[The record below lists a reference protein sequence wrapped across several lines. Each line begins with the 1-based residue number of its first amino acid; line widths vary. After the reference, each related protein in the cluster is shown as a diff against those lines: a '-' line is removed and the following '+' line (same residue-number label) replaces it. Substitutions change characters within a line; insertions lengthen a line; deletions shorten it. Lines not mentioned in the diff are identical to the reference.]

1 MTTELKIS
9 REDFIRRG
17 VKIMLGVPMFGAK
30 CEGIF
35 CRSAMDL
42 AVVTSKFGVPLQ
54 LYFLFNES
62 LITRARNYI
71 ADEFMRSDCTHLM
84 FIDSDIGFNSQD
96 VLALAA
102 LAADESP
109 YDVISGVYPKKS
121 LPYTAKVLTE
131 DGYKEIGWIV
141 DNRYSGKVLSQNAQ
155 GEFVWNRII
164 QHHHNRN
171 DNKWVELKLDNRR
184 LYKRLKLTYDHE
196 MASVSDPLSP
206 VVSYVNA
213 GDMVGRYA
221 VRVPARNHNALYNSE
236 QVSVLIGTLLGDAHS
251 SKRDSRVTMSHGE
264 AQKEYIEFKQ
274 NILGGKITQHT
285 NQGFGNGISYHLDT
299 PINAQTRVLREKLY
313 HSGDKSPKEVLSH
326 LNPMALAF
334 WYMDDG
340 CMKKS
345 GNTAFYCELNTQ
357 GFSDQDQELLVD
369 FFKQTFG
376 FDVRI
381 DTMKP
386 ASHESTDLSFK
397 RLRFLNKDADAFF
410 AVIAPFIPACM
421 EYKLPPMYRGGE
433 KHDYNTKRLDY
444 ALLPVLDVRRI
455 ELDSDQYDI
464 GVENNHNFVTDNIL
478 VSNCIS
484 WEKIKTA
491 VDKGFADEDPNNLAN
506 FVGDFVFNP
515 LPGVAQI
522 PINQPVEV
530 LETGTGFMMIRR
542 SAFEKVK
549 ANRPDLS
556 YRPDHVRTD
565 AFDGTREIMA
575 YFMDPI
581 DRTNFEGIYR
591 EALEEIVNGDPDDRS
606 YDREIAAAALKTPE
620 TLSKRLLSEDY
631 FFSQEVRKAGGKV
644 WICPWIK
651 LEHVGAYTFGGSLA
665 NLAQAGVA
673 ATADPEALKRKK

>member
-1 MTTELKIS
+1 LSGELRIS
-9 REDFIRRG
+9 REDFVKRG
-17 VKIMLGVPMFGAK
+17 VKILLGVPMFGAK

-42 AVVTSKFGVPLQ
+42 AVVTSQFGVPLQ

-84 FIDSDIGFNSQD
+84 FIDSDIGFSSQD

-102 LAADESP
+102 LATDDSP
-109 YDVISGVYPKKS
+109 YDIISGVYPKK
-121 LPYTAKVLTE
+121 T
-131 DGYKEIGWIV
+131 
-141 DNRYSGKVLSQNAQ
+141 
-155 GEFVWNRII
+155 
-164 QHHHNRN
+164 
-171 DNKWVELKLDNRR
+171 
-184 LYKRLKLTYDHE
+184 
-196 MASVSDPLSP
+196 
-206 VVSYVNA
+206 
-213 GDMVGRYA
+213 
-221 VRVPARNHNALYNSE
+221 
-236 QVSVLIGTLLGDAHS
+236 
-251 SKRDSRVTMSHGE
+251 
-264 AQKEYIEFKQ
+264 
-274 NILGGKITQHT
+274 
-285 NQGFGNGISYHLDT
+285 
-299 PINAQTRVLREKLY
+299 
-313 HSGDKSPKEVLSH
+313 
-326 LNPMALAF
+326 
-334 WYMDDG
+334 
-340 CMKKS
+340 
-345 GNTAFYCELNTQ
+345 
-357 GFSDQDQELLVD
+357 
-369 FFKQTFG
+369 
-376 FDVRI
+376 
-381 DTMKP
+381 
-386 ASHESTDLSFK
+386 
-397 RLRFLNKDADAFF
+397 
-410 AVIAPFIPACM
+410 
-421 EYKLPPMYRGGE
+421 
-433 KHDYNTKRLDY
+433 
-444 ALLPVLDVRRI
+444 
-455 ELDSDQYDI
+455 
-464 GVENNHNFVTDNIL
+464 
-478 VSNCIS
+478 IS

-581 DRTNFEGIYR
+581 DRTNY
-591 EALEEIVNGDPDDRS
+591 EAIFRDCLAQIEKGLMTIQEAS
-606 YDREIAAAALKTPE
+606 ELASTALKTPE